1 MNSRCITSPPS
12 RGLCQVDDAAGEEV
26 VGFLL
31 YSPVPTHP
39 EACGVNYMAVK
50 QSRRRRGIGSEL
62 MKEMV
67 AQ

>member
-1 MNSRCITSPPS
+1 MNPRCITSPPS

-39 EACGVNYMAVK
+39 EACGKARDRGLNSSISK
-50 QSRRRRGIGSEL
+50 QPAYAGCFGG
-62 MKEMV
+62 
-67 AQ
+67 